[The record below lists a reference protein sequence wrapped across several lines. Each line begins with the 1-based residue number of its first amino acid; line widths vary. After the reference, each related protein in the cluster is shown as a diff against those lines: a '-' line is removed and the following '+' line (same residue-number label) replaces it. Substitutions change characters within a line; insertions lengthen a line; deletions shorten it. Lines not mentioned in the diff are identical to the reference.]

1 MSPKRLKRIHVVAH
15 QLRIVLIFS
24 IPAEP
29 DLPKKVLSEIIQKLV
44 RVQVITKKIAYAVN
58 TDILYETSESF
69 IQPKITPPSHRDKI
83 SIPHMSQFMSNYYRQ
98 NNLNDQIAIIQIPYR
113 ILETKIDFILP
124 VATLTLFTSEETLG
138 S

>member
-1 MSPKRLKRIHVVAH
+1 MSPKRLKQIHFVAR

-29 DLPKKVLSEIIQKLV
+29 DLPKKILSEIIQKLV
-44 RVQVITKKIAYAVN
+44 QVVIKKIAYAVN
-58 TDILYETSESF
+58 TDIHYETSKSF

-98 NNLNDQIAIIQIPYR
+98 NNLYDQIAQIQIPYNQ
-113 ILETKIDFILP
+113 D
-124 VATLTLFTSEETLG
+124 
-138 S
+138 